1 MFRSILAS
9 YPSVALNTRR
19 IPCHPL
25 PLYNPPPC
33 IYIPVKFAASKD
45 SLEPSEIEPLYL
57 NQLLFIPMSSPSSNF
72 ELGGLIYSKYVEQS
86 VAGNGFLIGIVK
98 SAYTTILINWSG
110 WNEIDSATFIVYF
123 RGNFVDA
130 IIYKMCGNNF
140 SNKSFYINNGSIFS
154 KGMYDGNLSIFT
166 FDQTHKFEAV
176 GEKAEIPSSAILL
189 TIN

>member
-1 MFRSILAS
+1 MSWCS
-9 YPSVALNTRR
+9 MNPSLD
-19 IPCHPL
+19 I
-25 PLYNPPPC
+25 NP
-33 IYIPVKFAASKD
+33 
-45 SLEPSEIEPLYL
+45 SLSAVTV
-57 NQLLFIPMSSPSSNF
+57 PMSSPSSNF

-86 VAGNGFLIGIVK
+86 VAENGFLIGIVK

-123 RGNFVDA
+123 RGNFVDG

>member
-57 NQLLFIPMSSPSSNF
+57 NQLLFIPMSSPSSKLLLG
-72 ELGGLIYSKYVEQS
+72 ELIGVAAPGKAGLMSGSYGLLPRIDINDANKLY
-86 VAGNGFLIGIVK
+86 NGFAKINTGCLNVPNGFNGYLIAFSPDLYIVVQIAVN
-98 SAYTTILINWSG
+98 S
-110 WNEIDSATFIVYF
+110 
-123 RGNFVDA
+123 
-130 IIYKMCGNNF
+130 
-140 SNKSFYINNGSIFS
+140 NGSQMFLRS
-154 KGMYDGNLSIFT
+154 NWDGWRSWNQVI
-166 FDQTHKFEAV
+166 
-176 GEKAEIPSSAILL
+176 
-189 TIN
+189 

>member
-57 NQLLFIPMSSPSSNF
+57 NQLLFIPMSSPSSKLLLG
-72 ELGGLIYSKYVEQS
+72 ELMAIASPQGKGLHPAAKFSQSDNSYTVNIDNIKILSVDIY
-86 VAGNGFLIGIVK
+86 NGTIGESTGIFVIK
-98 SAYTTILINWSG
+98 TYPASPAYMFQ
-110 WNEIDSATFIVYF
+110 E
-123 RGNFVDA
+123 A
-130 IIYKMCGNNF
+130 I
-140 SNKSFYINNGSIFS
+140 
-154 KGMYDGNLSIFT
+154 GMYPIVRFWRPKVDGT
-166 FDQTHKFEAV
+166 WRGWREV
-176 GEKAEIPSSAILL
+176 
-189 TIN
+189 